1 MLGKMALAFTIGAA
15 ISDKHAPAVGKVQA
29 DFTKLG
35 SAVKNL
41 SAQSKGLERF
51 DRARDAFL
59 KAAAGA
65 SEAKAKLA
73 ALKAE
78 YDKAPSDR
86 LEKQVRKATDALEAA
101 KIKAFDKR
109 KALTDLKKTLNEAGI
124 ATRKLA
130 DEKIRLG
137 KALDE
142 SRSKLE
148 KYNAVQSQRQ
158 RVGAAWEE
166 TKGSVAI
173 GAAAAAS
180 FGAVVSKPVM
190 NTAKHEDQIRQ
201 VAITGEFAG
210 TEQEA
215 QLGATVRRNAQL
227 FNQTTEDINK
237 GLQVLVAE
245 GVDARKAGDMSA
257 ILAKGATAT
266 RASFEDLAKMTANF
280 DKVLGVKDMELAY
293 SQVAKAG
300 KLGSFEIKDMAK
312 WFPNL
317 GGMMKSLGVTGND
330 AVVSMASRL
339 QIAKMTAGSSD
350 EAANNL
356 KNFLAKLTSPDTQKD
371 FGKLGIDLQKR
382 MMTAAAKGLDP
393 ISAGVSTVMEQMA
406 KKSPKAAAAMKK
418 MAAEVAAIKDP
429 AERAA
434 ELERRRGFIEKLG
447 ERAGIGQMF
456 QDMQAVSYLLA
467 EVQNQDKLKSI
478 TEQTKTGRSASGA
491 MTIDQD
497 FADQMD
503 LTTEKLKSSSIAL
516 SEFGKVVGTAL
527 MPAVRVAVDGFTTVV
542 TGLANLG
549 KEFPK
554 AAQAVVI
561 GATLIGGGLVVGKL
575 ILAARS
581 IIGLVSALRG
591 LSAAQSA
598 LSGGGMISKL
608 IGGFSRIGPAIGAV
622 ARTVMSYGPVIG
634 RVLSGVF
641 RVLAFTPW
649 GRAVSLIVM
658 AGTLIWQNW
667 DKIKSYASG
676 FASWVGEVFDSI
688 GSGMDRF
695 GTLASESLIGMGRSI
710 GNFITGIG
718 AAITSGAS
726 TLWDGLKTAF
736 SWTPLGMIVNN
747 WTAVTTFFQTMPSKF
762 AAYGSAIIDGLS
774 AGFSA
779 KIEALKATVTG
790 LGDSIAGWFKEK
802 LGIRSPSRVFM
813 GFGEMVGEGARL
825 GIASTI
831 GAVALAGSQLASA
844 AQSDLMASA
853 SPPAIAR
860 HAVTP
865 ATAAGQSGQA
875 QGAAPSVSITQTFHI
890 TQLSG
895 EDSAALARRVAE
907 MVKRETEGAKRAA
920 LGDWA

>member
-15 ISDKHAPAVGKVQA
+15 ISDKHAPAVGKVQS

-86 LEKQVRKATDALEAA
+86 LEKQVRKATDSFEAA

-109 KALTDLKKTLNEAGI
+109 KALTDIKKTLNEAGI
-124 ATRKLA
+124 ATHKLA

-330 AVVSMASRL
+330 AVVSMAARL

-382 MMTAAAKGLDP
+382 MMGAAAKGLDP

-406 KKSPKAAAAMKK
+406 KKSPEAAAAMKK

-478 TEQTKTGRSASGA
+478 TEQTKSGRSASGA

-542 TGLANLG
+542 TGLSNLG

-575 ILAARS
+575 ILATRS
-581 IIGLVSALRG
+581 IFGLVSALRG

-598 LSGGGMISKL
+598 LAGGGMISKL

-622 ARTVMSYGPVIG
+622 ARTVMSYGPAIG
-634 RVLSGVF
+634 SALSGVF

-667 DKIKSYASG
+667 DLIKSKAAAVFSFVSG
-676 FASWVGEVFDSI
+676 AFSSVVGWAGSIPSALASI
-688 GSGMDRF
+688 G
-695 GTLASESLIGMGRSI
+695 
-710 GNFITGIG
+710 G
-718 AAITSGAS
+718 AILGAMKS
-726 TLWDGLKTAF
+726 AF
-736 SWTPLGMIVNN
+736 SWTPLGMIINN
-747 WTAVTTFFQTMPSKF
+747 WGAITTFFQTMPSKF
-762 AAYGSAIIDGLS
+762 AAFGAAIIDGLS
-774 AGFSA
+774 AGFTS
-779 KIEALKATVTG
+779 KVEALKATVTG
-790 LGDSIAGWFKEK
+790 LGDSVAGWFKEK

-844 AQSDLMASA
+844 AQSSLGAPQ
-853 SPPAIAR
+853 SPIAITRQAMPAGNQ
-860 HAVTP
+860 TNQP
-865 ATAAGQSGQA
+865 GQA
-875 QGAAPSVSITQTFHI
+875 SGAAPSVSITQTFHI
-890 TQLSG
+890 TQLAG

>member
-15 ISDKHAPAVGKVQA
+15 ISDKHNPAVGKVQA

-51 DRARDAFL
+51 DRAREAFK
-59 KAAAGA
+59 KASAGA
-65 SEAKAKLA
+65 REAKEKLA

-86 LEKQVRKATDALEAA
+86 LEKQIRRATDAFEAS
-101 KIKAFDKR
+101 KIRVSEKR
-109 KALTDLKKTLNEAGI
+109 KALTDLNTSLRSAGVS
-124 ATRKLA
+124 TRKLA

-142 SRSKLE
+142 SRAKLE
-148 KYNAVQSQRQ
+148 RYNAVQSQRQ

-180 FGAVVSKPVM
+180 FGAVVAKPVM
-190 NTAKHEDQIRQ
+190 NTARHEDQIRQ

-245 GVDARKAGDMSA
+245 GVDARKAGDMAA

-406 KKSPKAAAAMKK
+406 KKSPEAAAAMRK

-527 MPAVRVAVDGFTTVV
+527 MPAVRVAIDGFTTVV

-622 ARTVMSYGPVIG
+622 ARTVMSYGPMIG
-634 RVLSGVF
+634 SVLSGVF

-649 GRAVSLIVM
+649 GRAVSLIVA

-667 DKIKSYASG
+667 DRIK
-676 FASWVGEVFDSI
+676 
-688 GSGMDRF
+688 
-695 GTLASESLIGMGRSI
+695 
-710 GNFITGIG
+710 
-718 AAITSGAS
+718 AAAS
-726 TLWDGLKTAF
+726 TLWDGIKIAF
-736 SWTPLGMIVNN
+736 SWSPLGMIVNN
-747 WTAVTTFFQTMPSKF
+747 WTAITTFFQTMPSKF

-790 LGDSIAGWFKEK
+790 LGDSVAGWFKEK

-844 AQSDLMASA
+844 AQADLSA
-853 SPPAIAR
+853 SNIPPAIAR
-860 HAVTP
+860 QAVRP

-890 TQLSG
+890 TQLAG

>member
-86 LEKQVRKATDALEAA
+86 LEKQVRKATDAFEAA

-124 ATRKLA
+124 ATHKLA

-158 RVGAAWEE
+158 RAGAAWEE

-330 AVVSMASRL
+330 AVVSMAARL

-382 MMTAAAKGLDP
+382 MMGAAAKGLDP

-406 KKSPKAAAAMKK
+406 KKSPEAAAAMKK

-478 TEQTKTGRSASGA
+478 TEQTKSGRSASGA

-542 TGLANLG
+542 TGLSNLG

-581 IIGLVSALRG
+581 IFGLVSALRG

-598 LSGGGMISKL
+598 LAGGGMISKL

-622 ARTVMSYGPVIG
+622 ARTVMSYGPAIG
-634 RVLSGVF
+634 SALSGVF

-658 AGTLIWQNW
+658 AGTLIWQSW
-667 DKIKSYASG
+667 DLIKSKAAAVFSFVSG
-676 FASWVGEVFDSI
+676 AFSSVVGWAGSIPSALASI
-688 GSGMDRF
+688 G
-695 GTLASESLIGMGRSI
+695 
-710 GNFITGIG
+710 G
-718 AAITSGAS
+718 AILGAMKS
-726 TLWDGLKTAF
+726 AF
-736 SWTPLGMIVNN
+736 SWTPLGMIINN
-747 WTAVTTFFQTMPSKF
+747 WGAITTFFQTMPSKF
-762 AAYGSAIIDGLS
+762 ASFGAAIIDGLS
-774 AGFSA
+774 AGFAS
-779 KIEALKATVTG
+779 KVEALKATVTG
-790 LGDSIAGWFKEK
+790 LGDSVAGWFKEK

-844 AQSDLMASA
+844 AQSSLGAPQ
-853 SPPAIAR
+853 SPIAITRQAMPSGNQ
-860 HAVTP
+860 TNQP
-865 ATAAGQSGQA
+865 GQA
-875 QGAAPSVSITQTFHI
+875 SGAAPSVSITQTFHI
-890 TQLSG
+890 TQLAG

>member
-86 LEKQVRKATDALEAA
+86 LEKQVRKATDAFEAA

-124 ATRKLA
+124 ATHKLA

-330 AVVSMASRL
+330 AVVSMAARL

-382 MMTAAAKGLDP
+382 MMGAAAKGLDP

-406 KKSPKAAAAMKK
+406 KKSPEAAAAMKK

-447 ERAGIGQMF
+447 ERAGIGKMF

-478 TEQTKTGRSASGA
+478 TEQTKSGRSSSGA

-542 TGLANLG
+542 TGLSNLG

-581 IIGLVSALRG
+581 IVGLVSALRG

-598 LSGGGMISKL
+598 LAGGGMISKL
-608 IGGFSRIGPAIGAV
+608 VSGFSRIGPAIGAV
-622 ARTVMSYGPVIG
+622 ARTVMSYGPAIG
-634 RVLSGVF
+634 SALSGVF

-667 DKIKSYASG
+667 DLIKSKASAVFSFVSG
-676 FASWVGEVFDSI
+676 AFSSVVGWAGSIPSALASI
-688 GSGMDRF
+688 G
-695 GTLASESLIGMGRSI
+695 
-710 GNFITGIG
+710 G
-718 AAITSGAS
+718 AILGAMKS
-726 TLWDGLKTAF
+726 AF
-736 SWTPLGMIVNN
+736 SWTPLGMIINN
-747 WTAVTTFFQTMPSKF
+747 WGAITTFFQTMPSKF
-762 AAYGSAIIDGLS
+762 ASFGAAIIDGLS
-774 AGFSA
+774 AGFAS
-779 KIEALKATVTG
+779 KVESLKATVTG
-790 LGDSIAGWFKEK
+790 LGDSVAGWFKEK

-831 GAVALAGSQLASA
+831 GAVALAGSQLAGA
-844 AQSDLMASA
+844 AQSSLGAPQ
-853 SPPAIAR
+853 SPIAITRQAMPA
-860 HAVTP
+860 
-865 ATAAGQSGQA
+865 GNQSNQPGQA
-875 QGAAPSVSITQTFHI
+875 SGATPSVSITQTFHI
-890 TQLSG
+890 TQLAG

>member
-15 ISDKHAPAVGKVQA
+15 ISDKHNPAVGKVQS

-35 SAVKNL
+35 NTVKNL

-65 SEAKAKLA
+65 SEAKAKLS

-86 LEKQVRKATDALEAA
+86 LEKQVRKATDAFNAA
-101 KIKAFDKR
+101 KIKAFDNR
-109 KALTDLKKTLNEAGI
+109 KALTDLKKTLNEAGV
-124 ATRKLA
+124 ATHKLA

-148 KYNAVQSQRQ
+148 KYKAVQSQRQ
-158 RVGAAWEE
+158 RVGAAWDE
-166 TKGSVAI
+166 TKSSVAI

-180 FGAVVSKPVM
+180 YGAVVSKPVM

-382 MMTAAAKGLDP
+382 MMGAAAKGLDP

-406 KKSPKAAAAMKK
+406 KKSPEAAAAMKK

-478 TEQTKTGRSASGA
+478 TEQTKSGRSASGA

-497 FADQMD
+497 FTDQMD

-542 TGLANLG
+542 TGLSNLG

-554 AAQAVVI
+554 ATQAVVI
-561 GATLIGGGLVVGKL
+561 GATLLGGGLVVGKL
-575 ILAARS
+575 FLAARS
-581 IIGLVSALRG
+581 IFGLISALRG

-598 LSGGGMISKL
+598 LAGGGMISNF
-608 IGGFSRIGPAIGAV
+608 IGGFSRIGPAIGTV
-622 ARTVMSYGPVIG
+622 ARTVMSYGPAIG
-634 RVLSGVF
+634 SALSGIF
-641 RVLAFTPW
+641 RVMAFTPW
-649 GRAVSLIVM
+649 GIAASLIIM
-658 AGTLIWQNW
+658 AGILIWKNW
-667 DKIKSYASG
+667 DWIKIKATAVFSFVSEAFNSV
-676 FASWVGEVFDSI
+676 VGWAGSITPALESI
-688 GSGMDRF
+688 G
-695 GTLASESLIGMGRSI
+695 
-710 GNFITGIG
+710 G
-718 AAITSGAS
+718 AILGSMKS
-726 TLWDGLKTAF
+726 AF
-736 SWTPLGMIVNN
+736 SWTPLGMIINN
-747 WTAVTTFFQTMPSKF
+747 WSSITTFFQTMPSKF
-762 AAYGSAIIDGLS
+762 ASFGAAIIDGLS
-774 AGFSA
+774 SGFAS
-779 KIEALKATVTG
+779 KFEALKATVTG
-790 LGDSIAGWFKEK
+790 LGDSVAGWFKEK

-825 GIASTI
+825 GIVSTI

-844 AQSDLMASA
+844 AQSSLGAPQ
-853 SPPAIAR
+853 SPVAITRQAMPA
-860 HAVTP
+860 
-865 ATAAGQSGQA
+865 GNQSNQPGQA
-875 QGAAPSVSITQTFHI
+875 SGSAHSVSITQTFHI
-890 TQLSG
+890 TQLAG

>member
-15 ISDKHAPAVGKVQA
+15 ISDKHAPAVDKVQA

-86 LEKQVRKATDALEAA
+86 LEKQVRKATDAFEAA

-124 ATRKLA
+124 ATHKLA

-330 AVVSMASRL
+330 AVVSMAARL

-382 MMTAAAKGLDP
+382 MMGAAAKGLDP

-406 KKSPKAAAAMKK
+406 KKSPEAAAAMKK
-418 MAAEVAAIKDP
+418 VAAEVAAIKDP

-478 TEQTKTGRSASGA
+478 TEQTRTGRSASGA

-542 TGLANLG
+542 TGLSNLG

-554 AAQAVVI
+554 AAQAVAI

-581 IIGLVSALRG
+581 IVGLVSALRG

-598 LSGGGMISKL
+598 LAGGGMLSKL
-608 IGGFSRIGPAIGAV
+608 VGGFSRIGPAIGAV
-622 ARTVMSYGPVIG
+622 ARTVMSYGPAIG
-634 RVLSGVF
+634 SALSGVF

-667 DKIKSYASG
+667 DLIKSKASAVFSFVSG
-676 FASWVGEVFDSI
+676 AFSSVVGWAGSIPSALASI
-688 GSGMDRF
+688 G
-695 GTLASESLIGMGRSI
+695 
-710 GNFITGIG
+710 G
-718 AAITSGAS
+718 AILGAMKS
-726 TLWDGLKTAF
+726 AF
-736 SWTPLGMIVNN
+736 SWSPLGMIINN
-747 WTAVTTFFQTMPSKF
+747 WGAITTFFQTMPSRF
-762 AAYGSAIIDGLS
+762 ASFGAAIIDGLS
-774 AGFSA
+774 AGFAS
-779 KIEALKATVTG
+779 KVEALKATVTG
-790 LGDSIAGWFKEK
+790 LGDSVAGWFKEK

-844 AQSDLMASA
+844 AQASIGTPQNPIA
-853 SPPAIAR
+853 ITRQAPPA
-860 HAVTP
+860 
-865 ATAAGQSGQA
+865 GNQSNQPGQA
-875 QGAAPSVSITQTFHI
+875 TGAAPSVSITQTFHI
-890 TQLSG
+890 TQLAG

>member
-86 LEKQVRKATDALEAA
+86 LEKQVRKATDAFEAA

-124 ATRKLA
+124 ATHKLA

-330 AVVSMASRL
+330 AVVSMAARL

-382 MMTAAAKGLDP
+382 MMGAAAKGLDP

-406 KKSPKAAAAMKK
+406 KKSPEAAAAMKK

-478 TEQTKTGRSASGA
+478 TEQTKSGRSASGA

-542 TGLANLG
+542 TGLSNLG

-554 AAQAVVI
+554 ATQAVVI

-598 LSGGGMISKL
+598 LAGGGMISKL

-622 ARTVMSYGPVIG
+622 ARTVMSYGPAIG
-634 RVLSGVF
+634 RALSGVF

-667 DKIKSYASG
+667 DLIKSKASAVFSFVSG
-676 FASWVGEVFDSI
+676 AFSSVVGWAGSIPSALASI
-688 GSGMDRF
+688 G
-695 GTLASESLIGMGRSI
+695 
-710 GNFITGIG
+710 G
-718 AAITSGAS
+718 AILGAMKS
-726 TLWDGLKTAF
+726 AF
-736 SWTPLGMIVNN
+736 SWTPLGMIINN
-747 WTAVTTFFQTMPSKF
+747 WGAITTFFQTMPSKF
-762 AAYGSAIIDGLS
+762 ASFGAAIIDGLS
-774 AGFSA
+774 AGFAS
-779 KIEALKATVTG
+779 KVEALKATVTG
-790 LGDSIAGWFKEK
+790 LGDSVAGWFKEK

-844 AQSDLMASA
+844 AQSSLGAPQ
-853 SPPAIAR
+853 SPISITRQAMPA
-860 HAVTP
+860 
-865 ATAAGQSGQA
+865 GNQSNQPGQA
-875 QGAAPSVSITQTFHI
+875 PGAAPSVSITQTFHI
-890 TQLSG
+890 TQLAG

>member
-35 SAVKNL
+35 SAVKDL

-86 LEKQVRKATDALEAA
+86 LEKQVRKATDAFEAA

-124 ATRKLA
+124 ATHKLA

-142 SRSKLE
+142 SRAKLE

-330 AVVSMASRL
+330 AVVSMAARL

-382 MMTAAAKGLDP
+382 MMGAAAKGLDP

-406 KKSPKAAAAMKK
+406 KKSPEAAAAMKK

-478 TEQTKTGRSASGA
+478 TEQTRTGRSASGT

-575 ILAARS
+575 ILAAWS

-608 IGGFSRIGPAIGAV
+608 VGGFSRIGPAIGAV
-622 ARTVMSYGPVIG
+622 ARTVMSYGPAIG
-634 RVLSGVF
+634 SALSGVF

-667 DKIKSYASG
+667 DLIKSKASAVFSFVSG
-676 FASWVGEVFDSI
+676 AFSSIVGWAGSIPSALASI
-688 GSGMDRF
+688 G
-695 GTLASESLIGMGRSI
+695 
-710 GNFITGIG
+710 G
-718 AAITSGAS
+718 AILGAMKS
-726 TLWDGLKTAF
+726 AF
-736 SWTPLGMIVNN
+736 SWSPLGMIINN
-747 WTAVTTFFQTMPSKF
+747 WGAITTFFQTMPSRF
-762 AAYGSAIIDGLS
+762 ASFGAAIIDGLS
-774 AGFSA
+774 AGFAS
-779 KIEALKATVTG
+779 KVEALKATVTG
-790 LGDSIAGWFKEK
+790 LGDSVAGWFKEK

-844 AQSDLMASA
+844 AQASIGTPQNPIA
-853 SPPAIAR
+853 ITRQAPPA
-860 HAVTP
+860 
-865 ATAAGQSGQA
+865 GNQSNQPGQA
-875 QGAAPSVSITQTFHI
+875 TGAAPSVSITQTFHI
-890 TQLSG
+890 TQLAG

>member
-35 SAVKNL
+35 SAVKDL

-86 LEKQVRKATDALEAA
+86 LEKQVRKATDAFEAA

-124 ATRKLA
+124 ATHKLA

-142 SRSKLE
+142 SRAKLE

-330 AVVSMASRL
+330 AVVSMAARL

-382 MMTAAAKGLDP
+382 MMGAAAKGLDP

-406 KKSPKAAAAMKK
+406 KKSPEAAAAMKK

-478 TEQTKTGRSASGA
+478 TEQTRTGRSASGT

-608 IGGFSRIGPAIGAV
+608 VGGFSRIGPAIGAV
-622 ARTVMSYGPVIG
+622 ARTVMSYGPAIG
-634 RVLSGVF
+634 SALSGVF

-667 DKIKSYASG
+667 DLIKSKASAVFSFVSG
-676 FASWVGEVFDSI
+676 AFSSIVGWAGSIPSALASI
-688 GSGMDRF
+688 G
-695 GTLASESLIGMGRSI
+695 
-710 GNFITGIG
+710 G
-718 AAITSGAS
+718 AILGAMKS
-726 TLWDGLKTAF
+726 AF
-736 SWTPLGMIVNN
+736 SWSPLGMIINN
-747 WTAVTTFFQTMPSKF
+747 WGAITTFFQTMPSRF
-762 AAYGSAIIDGLS
+762 ASFGAAIIDGLS
-774 AGFSA
+774 AGFAS
-779 KIEALKATVTG
+779 KVEALKATVTG
-790 LGDSIAGWFKEK
+790 LGDSVAGWFKEK

-844 AQSDLMASA
+844 AQASIGTPQNPIA
-853 SPPAIAR
+853 ITRQAPPA
-860 HAVTP
+860 
-865 ATAAGQSGQA
+865 GNQSNQPGQA
-875 QGAAPSVSITQTFHI
+875 TGAAPSVSITQTFHI
-890 TQLSG
+890 TQLAG